1 MASFPFHLRNMPMID
16 RSLAIVVSL
25 TPIERLKVTYVWR
38 SSAVSFDGE
47 LLLILPSICRAWSTL
62 A

>member
-1 MASFPFHLRNMPMID
+1 M
-16 RSLAIVVSL
+16 VVSL